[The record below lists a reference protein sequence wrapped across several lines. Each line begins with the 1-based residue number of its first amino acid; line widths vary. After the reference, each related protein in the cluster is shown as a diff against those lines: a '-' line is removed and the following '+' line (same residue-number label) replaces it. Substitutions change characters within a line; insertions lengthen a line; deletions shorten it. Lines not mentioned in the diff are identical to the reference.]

1 MRCGICLIDVILI
14 LLAPFMTGFLSING
28 LFEVN
33 LEGQGAP
40 GAQMNFTALVSRV
53 MIETVDCNLS
63 ILTGS
68 YLTPSLASP
77 KNFFVGVLG

>member
-1 MRCGICLIDVILI
+1 
-14 LLAPFMTGFLSING
+14 MTGFLLING

-40 GAQMNFTALVSRV
+40 GAQMNFTALVRRV
-53 MIETVDCNLS
+53 MIESVGCNLS

-68 YLTPSLASP
+68 YPKLSLASP
-77 KNFFVGVLG
+77 KFSCWGFGLSHVGKK

>member
-1 MRCGICLIDVILI
+1 
-14 LLAPFMTGFLSING
+14 MTGFLLING

-33 LEGQGAP
+33 LEGQGAL
-40 GAQMNFTALVSRV
+40 GAQMNFTALVRRV
-53 MIETVDCNLS
+53 MIESVGCNLS